1 MDWNRNACWIAGLG
15 IDMMAAVDALQF
27 PAMPFQ
33 VESPARPVL
42 HPMTGLRRWLRIPD
56 RVQPGVGS
64 PGTRGSDSTRL
75 SRAFIGGYL
84 AHEAA
89 AGMVVPSER
98 YIDTGECFSSSPPC
112 DTALNSTAPGQRA
125 VRRPRMAPR
134 GDKNRGLSL
143 SRRPLPPLGAY
154 GGVIPPPT
162 PAGGPPG
169 QTPGTCGSF

>member
-75 SRAFIGGYL
+75 RGCEKIAS
-84 AHEAA
+84 
-89 AGMVVPSER
+89 
-98 YIDTGECFSSSPPC
+98 
-112 DTALNSTAPGQRA
+112 
-125 VRRPRMAPR
+125 PR
-134 GDKNRGLSL
+134 GETQFWGEAD
-143 SRRPLPPLGAY
+143 
-154 GGVIPPPT
+154 GVPVEKPH
-162 PAGGPPG
+162 GSE
-169 QTPGTCGSF
+169 TC